1 MNIDINLQSKR
12 RDLVRKLCDAGY
24 IKTDKVAKAF
34 LNVPRENFI
43 KQELRELAYNDSPLV
58 IDDTGQT
65 ISAPHMIAIM
75 LEELELKI
83 GLDILEIGTGSGY
96 NAALI
101 AEIINPQETPDIR
114 GKVTSVERVPN
125 LAKSARSNLVKSN
138 YQDRVDVV
146 LGDGTLGYPECKNNQ
161 MYDRII
167 VTAGSPNIPRY
178 LEIQLREKGILL
190 IPVGKSTVQK
200 LVKIVKKNHNM
211 NKDDIC
217 ECMFV
222 PLIGMEGHNEK
233 SFSI

>member
-1 MNIDINLQSKR
+1 LNIDINLQSKR

-96 NAALI
+96 NAAL
-101 AEIINPQETPDIR
+101 
-114 GKVTSVERVPN
+114 
-125 LAKSARSNLVKSN
+125 
-138 YQDRVDVV
+138 
-146 LGDGTLGYPECKNNQ
+146 
-161 MYDRII
+161 
-167 VTAGSPNIPRY
+167 
-178 LEIQLREKGILL
+178 
-190 IPVGKSTVQK
+190 
-200 LVKIVKKNHNM
+200 
-211 NKDDIC
+211 
-217 ECMFV
+217 
-222 PLIGMEGHNEK
+222 
-233 SFSI
+233 